1 MVSEQN
7 LLLDEVEVK
16 QKIKRIAY
24 EILERNIQEK
34 EIVFAGIFDK
44 GYEFAEILIN
54 EFNSIC
60 ELKTSLVKVTLDK
73 LAPLQSEISL
83 DVDLSQLQNKTI
95 ILTDDVLNTGR
106 TLAYSLKPF
115 LNCEIKKLETAVI
128 VDRGHKSFPISAD
141 YIGYSLSTSLKE
153 HIQVELGDKIGVY
166 IS

>member
-7 LLLDEVEVK
+7 LLIDAVEVK
-16 QKIKRIAY
+16 QKIKRNAY